1 MLSQQQVKTF
11 TLNEMREIHQ
21 KEAPQVMLGFF
32 MDNYCH
38 RILENE
44 KDIYRVEVIVSDD
57 FKYMYRKPKLEIVR

>member
-1 MLSQQQVKTF
+1 
-11 TLNEMREIHQ
+11 MREIHQ

-57 FKYMYRKPKLEIVR
+57 YKYMYRKPKLEIVR